1 MFILE
6 LLWISY
12 RLCILAKV
20 LGLAQATKQTRE
32 GVSVGLGLPGLEQRK
47 KIIEAAQ
54 LYHVGN

>member
-1 MFILE
+1 MLVN
-6 LLWISY
+6 Y
-12 RLCILAKV
+12 CILAKV
-20 LGLAQATKQTRE
+20 LGLAQVTKQTRE